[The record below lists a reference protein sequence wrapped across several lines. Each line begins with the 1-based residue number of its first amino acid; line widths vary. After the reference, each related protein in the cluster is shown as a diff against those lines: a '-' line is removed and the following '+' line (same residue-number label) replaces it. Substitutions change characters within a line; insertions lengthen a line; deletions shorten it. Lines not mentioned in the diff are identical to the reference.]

1 MQQPAF
7 LILCFAAK
15 SSSKRTSSE
24 RRQAASRL
32 TLLGL
37 DDTVVVGHEEHGALE
52 EVGLDQREVLKVLQC
67 DWLNQQLPLLAV
79 CPVRV
84 DQLLRVRQKI
94 EVVVLVHLE

>member
-1 MQQPAF
+1 M
-7 LILCFAAK
+7 
-15 SSSKRTSSE
+15 SSE
-24 RRQAASRL
+24 RRPAASRL

-37 DDTVVVGHEEHGALE
+37 NDTVVVGHEEHAALE
-52 EVGLDQREVLKVLQC
+52 EVGLDQRQVLKVLQC

-84 DQLLRVRQKI
+84 DQLLRVRQEI